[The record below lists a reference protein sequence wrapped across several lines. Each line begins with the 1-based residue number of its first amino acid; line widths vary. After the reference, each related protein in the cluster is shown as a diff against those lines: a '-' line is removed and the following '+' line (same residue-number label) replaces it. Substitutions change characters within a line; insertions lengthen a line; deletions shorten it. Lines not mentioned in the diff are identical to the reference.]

1 MIDDMK
7 CDTNQQAGLE
17 ENRACT
23 FSCVDLHISIEE
35 EGKQSRAP
43 KTPAPF
49 MARSMQ
55 HIRKETLQW
64 LSV

>member
-7 CDTNQQAGLE
+7 YDTNQRAGLLE
-17 ENRACT
+17 ENQACT
-23 FSCVDLHISIEE
+23 FSDVDLHTSIEE
-35 EGKQSRAP
+35 ESRAP
-43 KTPAPF
+43 KTLAPF